1 MAQGWQHNRK
11 ASHWQREVEQLRRQL
26 STKESQLRNLR
37 QQIQTH
43 TDRQLGS
50 LSGTTAAEIK
60 ARLLEEAERARAEAE
75 RHAAQLQQTK
85 IRLKTAYGALER
97 RSTQLEAAAQIAREA
112 AGILDV
118 NKLLET
124 TVHLISDRFGFYQA
138 AVFLVSEDGKY
149 AIMRAASW
157 EGGEKLVAQGYKLL
171 IGYQGI
177 AGQVARTGEPRV
189 NAVSPD
195 SSEADLQ
202 SEAALPLKV
211 RERVIGVLNVRSLDP
226 AAFTEDEIAIL
237 QTLADQVAVALDN
250 ARLFEQIKRHS
261 RQLLTATEVSKSVM
275 TILDPAKLMPHTA
288 TLIREGFDLH
298 YVGIFLVDE
307 DEQSMI
313 LRAGSGKDGNVSN
326 DKESTALL
334 AVGHKVPLDSPCA
347 IGESIRE
354 ARALLSGLH
363 PSKHA
368 KDDDDKAGEHHC
380 VSAATL
386 PQTRSEMVLP
396 LFTRGKAIGA
406 LTIQSTRAAAFSEE
420 DIPVFQTMV
429 DQIAIALDNAWLFKE
444 INEAKTA
451 AKEALEVAKRAQ
463 QAAEAANQ
471 AKSAFLANMSHE
483 LRTPLNAILGFTQ
496 LMQRDTTLS
505 AAQRENVETINRS
518 GMHLLSL
525 INDVLEMSK
534 IEAGRM
540 VLEER
545 SFDLR
550 RMLDEIEAMF
560 RLRAEDKGLM
570 LTFECCDDVPRYVL
584 ADEHKLRQVLINL
597 LGNAVK
603 FTREGGVT
611 LRVRSRQVDADDP
624 TAGYDLH
631 FEVEDS
637 GPGIS
642 AEDQELLFEPFV
654 QTNSREFT
662 EGTGLGLPI
671 SRQFIGLMGG
681 EIGVESEVGRGSC
694 FRFDV
699 RVQQGEAQ
707 AVRAEAPVREVIG
720 LAPGQRAPDGGSY
733 RLLVIEDREAN
744 RRLLVKL
751 LTSLGAPPEGFEVR
765 AAANGEEGRRRWE
778 RWHPHLIWMDMRM
791 PVMDGY
797 EVTRRIKATPAGEET
812 VIIALTASAFEE
824 DRVTMLELGCDDFVR
839 KPFRSSE
846 IFEKIAQHLGV
857 RYLYDQA
864 EDAGEAAAP
873 GGADALARRGWDAL
887 PAPLIAQ
894 LEQAAIE
901 NDFLQVET
909 LIEEVRAH
917 DPALAQQLERL
928 ADDFAYDRIAA
939 AIQTINS

>member
-1 MAQGWQHNRK
+1 MAQGWRHNRK
-11 ASHWQREVEQLRRQL
+11 PSHWEREVEQLRQQL

-43 TDRQLGS
+43 TDRQLGN

-85 IRLKTAYGALER
+85 FRLKNAYGALER

-138 AVFLVSEDGKY
+138 VVFLVSEDGKY
-149 AIMRAASW
+149 AVMRAASW

-171 IGYQGI
+171 IGYQGL
-177 AGQVARTGEPRV
+177 AGRVARTGEPRV
-189 NAVSPD
+189 LAVSP
-195 SSEADLQ
+195 EASQGDLQ

-226 AAFTEDEIAIL
+226 AAFTEDEVAIL

-275 TILDPAKLMPHTA
+275 TILDPARLMTHTA

-298 YVGIFLVDE
+298 YVGIFLLDE
-307 DEQSMI
+307 AEQSMI
-313 LRAGSGKDGNVSN
+313 LRAGSGKD
-326 DKESTALL
+326 KESTALL
-334 AVGHKVPLDSPCA
+334 TVGHEVPLDSSCA
-347 IGESIRE
+347 IGQSIRE
-354 ARALLSGLH
+354 ARALLFG
-363 PSKHA
+363 PHA
-368 KDDDDKAGEHHC
+368 PEEDDDGREPHC
-380 VSAATL
+380 VGAATL

-420 DIPVFQTMV
+420 DVPVFQTMA

-444 INEAKTA
+444 TNEAKTA

-505 AAQRENVETINRS
+505 ASQRENLETINQS
-518 GMHLLSL
+518 GTHLLSL

-570 LTFECCDDVPRYVL
+570 LAFECCDDVPRYVL

-611 LRVRSRQVDADDP
+611 LRVRSRRVDADDAA
-624 TAGYDLH
+624 AGYILQ

-642 AEDQELLFEPFV
+642 AEDLEMLFEPFV
-654 QTNSREFT
+654 QTNIREFT

-681 EIGVESEVGRGSC
+681 EIGVESEVRRGSC
-694 FRFDV
+694 FRFDARV
-699 RVQQGEAQ
+699 RQGEAQ
-707 AVRAEAPVREVIG
+707 AVRTEAPIREVIG
-720 LAPGQRAPDGGSY
+720 LAPGQRAPNGGPY

-765 AAANGEEGRRRWE
+765 AAANGAEGLRLWE

-824 DRVTMLELGCDDFVR
+824 DRVTMLALGCDDFVR
-839 KPFRSSE
+839 KPFRSCE
-846 IFEKIAQHLGV
+846 IFEKIAQHLNV
-857 RYLYDQA
+857 RYLYAQA
-864 EDAGEAAAP
+864 EDAEDAMDEAP
-873 GGADALARRGWDAL
+873 RDGWDAL
-887 PAPLIAQ
+887 PASLIVQ
-894 LEQAAIE
+894 LGQAAIE

-917 DPALAQQLERL
+917 DPALAQQLKRQ
-928 ADDFAYDRIAA
+928 ADDFAYDRIAD
-939 AIQTINS
+939 AIQARGS